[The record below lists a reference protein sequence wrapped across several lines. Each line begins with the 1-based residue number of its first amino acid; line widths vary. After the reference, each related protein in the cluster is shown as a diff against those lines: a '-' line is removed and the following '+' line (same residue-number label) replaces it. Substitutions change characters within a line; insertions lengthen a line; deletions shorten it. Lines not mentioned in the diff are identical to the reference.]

1 MKKTS
6 TKRSLIMSLLSMV
19 ICIVMLI
26 GSTFAW
32 FTDTETSKVNKI
44 SSGNL
49 DIGVYYA
56 TPADV
61 VNGDIPEEN
70 WKALNENEAVF
81 NEAALWEPG
90 YTEAVFFKFVN
101 EGSLAL
107 QYQLKVDI
115 LEEVIGK
122 SATGADIQLSNYIQ
136 AYACNNFAWNYK
148 EFLFTERNDAT
159 NPAGAPNPFHDTL
172 YNAANGAVATPNG
185 DNPLSLD
192 SWQWLED
199 DEITYATLVLW
210 MPTNVG
216 NEANHDG
223 TNVPSIDLGVS
234 VVATQYTKEND
245 TFGNQYDKDAEF
257 PNLVFDSKDVN
268 EKLEDGENV
277 MFADDVEA
285 PLSNEAIYGTPV
297 AIQQKNGGVI
307 DGNGKSLDIINPVY
321 NGYAIETYGGTIKN
335 LTIDSTVGRGI
346 VISNPQEDI
355 YISNVVVDGP
365 GYAINTTEHNGKKL
379 VVTNSTVKGWTSLAG
394 LDSVSFVNCIFGEN
408 ASKYWQKNGY
418 DQDYDRLI
426 RPYILAEFNQCVF
439 EKGFYIDLSALGS
452 DCIITLDKCT
462 VNGVVLTADNY
473 EGNITIELPS
483 GRTVADCV
491 IFK

>member
-32 FTDTETSKVNKI
+32 FTDSAVFENNVIKA
-44 SSGNL
+44 GNL
-49 DIGVYYA
+49 DMEVEYSLDGK
-56 TPADV
+56 
-61 VNGDIPEEN
+61 E
-70 WKALNENEAVF
+70 WKSLDGAEDLF
-81 NEAALWEPG
+81 SKGLWEPG
-90 YTEAVFFKFVN
+90 HTEVVALKIENKGTLTFKYNVNMNIASEVEGTNVYGEAFKLSEILEVSTYVMDGGAPGDALIGGFFKSE
-101 EGSLAL
+101 EGYGYTAPVAFKSAELIQQDMPVLANDTGS
-107 QYQLKVDI
+107 YVVIKVD
-115 LEEVIGK
+115 
-122 SATGADIQLSNYIQ
+122 
-136 AYACNNFAWNYK
+136 
-148 EFLFTERNDAT
+148 
-159 NPAGAPNPFHDTL
+159 
-172 YNAANGAVATPNG
+172 
-185 DNPLSLD
+185 
-192 SWQWLED
+192 
-199 DEITYATLVLW
+199 
-210 MPTNVG
+210 MPETVG
-216 NEANHDG
+216 NEANYKTG
-223 TNVPSIDLGVS
+223 TTAPSINFGVN
-234 VVATQYTKEND
+234 VVATQFTSEND
-245 TFGNQYDKDAEF
+245 TFGSQYDKDAEY

-277 MFADDVEA
+277 IFADDVEA
-285 PLSNEAIYGTPV
+285 PLSNKAIYGTPV

-307 DGNGKSLDIINPVY
+307 DGNGKSLDIINPEY

-335 LTIDSTVGRGI
+335 LIIDSTVGRGI
-346 VISNPQEDI
+346 VISNPKEDI

-408 ASKYWQKNGY
+408 TSKYWQENGY